1 MEKEL
6 VSISSPG
13 FLEDDPTQDINEF
26 DPETFA
32 DEDEV
37 ESEDDE

>member
-1 MEKEL
+1 M
-6 VSISSPG
+6 SISSPH
-13 FLEDDPTQDINEF
+13 FVEDDPTQEINEF

-37 ESEDDE
+37 EASEEEE